1 MLPRMNDLPHARLST
16 DAEYSRM
23 FLARKDF
30 PIGGTKQFPTGTVV
44 PRRNRVPKNME
55 REDNFLGVPRF
66 GFVGTSIENWDPD
79 LQIDFEKI
87 KKK

>member
-1 MLPRMNDLPHARLST
+1 MEEQNN
-16 DAEYSRM
+16 
-23 FLARKDF
+23 FLQGLYRF
-30 PIGGTKQFPTGTVV
+30 LI